1 MSTQKISCNKYSSR
15 CTTKTKIIIKNF
27 YSAKNNISTIN
38 KTKIINIIIKGKD
51 RKPARV
57 LPRRDVP

>member
-1 MSTQKISCNKYSSR
+1 MCQKLN
-15 CTTKTKIIIKNF
+15 TLLKIKKK
-27 YSAKNNISTIN
+27 KNN
-38 KTKIINIIIKGKD
+38 IIKGKD